1 MISIKTFTQQ
11 ETINLAR
18 SIANHLKAGDCLAFF
33 GDLGTGKSVFSRA
46 IIQQKLGEDIHVP
59 SPTFTLVQTY
69 DQSHPEIWHLDLYR
83 LDSPEDALE
92 LGIFDAL
99 QDCILLIEWAER
111 LEDMLPPQAIHV
123 EIKHGKQEDARI
135 FTFKG
140 LAGQLERLFR
150 DIK

>member
-18 SIANHLKAGDCLAFF
+18 SITKHLKAGDCLAFF

-69 DQSHPEIWHLDLYR
+69 DQSNPEVWHLDLYR

-111 LEDMLPPQAIHV
+111 LEDTLPPQAIHV

-140 LAGQLERLFR
+140 STAQLERLFR
-150 DIK
+150 DVK